1 LIETI
6 CSYKLDE
13 HVDPISAKDIE
24 ELSKYY
30 NWLMYQALMSST
42 KYSLNQ
48 MKERICP
55 NEVMKPFFVAN
66 ERLESGGSVLKPSLE
81 ELQSAVNHA
90 ADQVLKST
98 KNVANW
104 N

>member
-1 LIETI
+1 
-6 CSYKLDE
+6 
-13 HVDPISAKDIE
+13 
-24 ELSKYY
+24 
-30 NWLMYQALMSST
+30 
-42 KYSLNQ
+42 

-66 ERLESGGSVLKPSLE
+66 ERLEIGGSVLKPSLE